1 MYILEKSVYYIVRKN
16 ILFNIFVSQIA
27 TKYGVVQLNILA
39 DFLGLPWWL
48 NGEVFSYN
56 VGDTG
61 FILGW
66 EDPLEEEMVTQSSIC
81 AGKIP

>member
-1 MYILEKSVYYIVRKN
+1 MYILEKSVYYIVRKT
-16 ILFNIFVSQIA
+16 ILFNTFVSQIR
-27 TKYGVVQLNILA
+27 TKYGVVKLYMLA

-48 NGEVFSYN
+48 NGEIFTYN

-61 FILGW
+61 LILGW
-66 EDPLEEEMVTQSSIC
+66 EDPLEEEIVTQSSIR

>member
-1 MYILEKSVYYIVRKN
+1 M
-16 ILFNIFVSQIA
+16 
-27 TKYGVVQLNILA
+27 LA

-48 NGEVFSYN
+48 NGEIFTYN

-61 FILGW
+61 LILGW
-66 EDPLEEEMVTQSSIC
+66 EDPLEEEIVTQSSIR